1 MDDPV
6 VVGTAFGLDSGKVS
20 PLLDTKQGIYVLKVL
35 EHTKPDS
42 AGFVKDLDTYRAR
55 MINTA
60 RQDRVRNYLEALRQA
75 AKVQDDR
82 KKVLQQGPG
91 QAPTS

>member
-1 MDDPV
+1 
-6 VVGTAFGLDSGKVS
+6 
-20 PLLDTKQGIYVLKVL
+20 VLKVL
-35 EHTKPDS
+35 QHTKADS
-42 AGFVKDLDTYRAR
+42 AAFVKDIDSYRAR

-82 KKVLQQGPG
+82 KKVLQQTAG
-91 QAPTS
+91 QTQTS